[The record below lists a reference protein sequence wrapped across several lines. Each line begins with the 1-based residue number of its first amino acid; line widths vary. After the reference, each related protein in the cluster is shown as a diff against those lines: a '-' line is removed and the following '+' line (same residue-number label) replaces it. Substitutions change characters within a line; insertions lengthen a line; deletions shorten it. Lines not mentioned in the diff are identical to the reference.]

1 MQDIFA
7 RMTLYNLASL
17 LRLHASFMQPKGE
30 YLYRVNDAFA
40 AHIAREFLLGF
51 VSTTKVE
58 SLITSFLLPVQPD
71 QPKTRNMRVKRPVS
85 FQYRAI

>member
-17 LRLHASFMQPKGE
+17 LRLHASFMQLKGE

-40 AHIAREFLLGF
+40 AHIEFLLGF

-58 SLITSFLLPVQPD
+58 SLITSFLLPVRPD
-71 QPKTRNMRVKRPVS
+71 QPQTRNMRVKRPVS

>member
-17 LRLHASFMQPKGE
+17 LRLHASYMQLKGE
-30 YLYRVNDAFA
+30 YLYRVNYAFA

-58 SLITSFLLPVQPD
+58 SLITSFLLPVRPD

>member
-17 LRLHASFMQPKGE
+17 LRLHASFMQLKGE

-40 AHIAREFLLGF
+40 AHIAREFLPGF
-51 VSTTKVE
+51 VPVDKVE
-58 SLITSFLLPVQPD
+58 SLIAKFLLPVRPGRQKPG
-71 QPKTRNMRVKRPVS
+71 NMRVKRPTS
-85 FQYRAI
+85 FQYRMI

>member
-17 LRLHASFMQPKGE
+17 LRLHASFMQLKGE

-40 AHIAREFLLGF
+40 AHIAR
-51 VSTTKVE
+51 VR
-58 SLITSFLLPVQPD
+58 PD

>member
-17 LRLHASFMQPKGE
+17 LRLHASFMQLKGE

-51 VSTTKVE
+51 VSTTKV
-58 SLITSFLLPVQPD
+58 
-71 QPKTRNMRVKRPVS
+71 
-85 FQYRAI
+85 